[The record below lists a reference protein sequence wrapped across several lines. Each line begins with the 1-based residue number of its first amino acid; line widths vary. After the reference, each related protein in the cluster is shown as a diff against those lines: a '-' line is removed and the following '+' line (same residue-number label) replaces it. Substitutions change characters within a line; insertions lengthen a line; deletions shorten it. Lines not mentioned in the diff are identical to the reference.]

1 MTTTLSGS
9 PANLT
14 CVINSVYFDS
24 LPAWSALTTK
34 YARYATS
41 FYTRH
46 VFDDIWGNQSISNSK
61 NQQLAAV
68 TCDEGIQESD
78 PTLEMRMDTN
88 FDFILNPQKGPSL
101 RVLNCYSTFCLLQI
115 TSTTCLFPKISADG
129 ALPLTPKTET
139 KYQQKQ
145 FSMLAVGVQN
155 IIMRM

>member
-1 MTTTLSGS
+1 MVGDDEIC
-9 PANLT
+9 PGDE
-14 CVINSVYFDS
+14 I
-24 LPAWSALTTK
+24 
-34 YARYATS
+34 